1 MLSPGSTSVEY
12 ADKAMH
18 PYLLRTVGSDKL
30 QFEAFA
36 RLAQHF
42 GWRRLAGLLQQSAYG
57 LSQLREL
64 EATVLKQGLV
74 LWDRI
79 VGNTETCASF
89 CETPAPTHSR
99 LGLLMLC
106 AVATP

>member
-12 ADKAMH
+12 AEKSMY

-42 GWRRLAGLLQQSAYG
+42 GWRRLVALLQQSAYG
-57 LSQLREL
+57 MLQLSEL
-64 EATVLKQGLV
+64 EASVLKQGLV
-74 LWDRI
+74 LWGRI
-79 VGNTETCASF
+79 MGKTDTCASF
-89 CETPAPTHSR
+89 CETPAPTHTR
-99 LGLLMLC
+99 LGLFMLC
-106 AVATP
+106 AAAAL